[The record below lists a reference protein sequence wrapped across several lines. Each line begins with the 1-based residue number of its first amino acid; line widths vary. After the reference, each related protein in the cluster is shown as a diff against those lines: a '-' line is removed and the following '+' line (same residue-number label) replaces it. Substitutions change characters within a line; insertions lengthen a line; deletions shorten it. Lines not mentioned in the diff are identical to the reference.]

1 MPTSIDLLLYDF
13 AFLPYKFRSSQYQEM
28 HVPAEDGITQ
38 ADSYFLLEDAATTY
52 KLEEFPHLAGC
63 KVLTVPSLPLQEVG
77 QHIRPFMLAPTP
89 SITGGVR
96 LLLAHASLMC
106 IRSSKL
112 ATTAVRHNAYVA
124 EAGIECEQNLS
135 M

>member
-1 MPTSIDLLLYDF
+1 MPTSIDILLHDF
-13 AFLPYKFRSSQYQEM
+13 AFLPYKFRSSQHQEM

-52 KLEEFPHLAGC
+52 KLEKFPHLAGC
-63 KVLTVPSLPLQEVG
+63 KVLRVPNLPLQEVG
-77 QHIRPFMLAPTP
+77 QHIRPCMLAPTP
-89 SITGGVR
+89 SITVLIR

-106 IRSSKL
+106 IRTSKL
-112 ATTAVRHNAYVA
+112 ATTAAKHNAYVT
-124 EAGIECEQNLS
+124 EAGSECEQNLS